1 MMRTAAIDVANLLPR
16 TTHCQPRSRIE
27 IQRSMHPYGYSTS
40 RIRIIMAADQSET
53 ESLSELEVEVP
64 EDQRPVN
71 ELNQL
76 KTSFLYSW
84 VRVHLLLSHINCT
97 VC

>member
-1 MMRTAAIDVANLLPR
+1 MDVANLGPR
-16 TTHCQPRSRIE
+16 TTHRQPRCRMESM
-27 IQRSMHPYGYSTS
+27 RSMHPNRYLISNRSG
-40 RIRIIMAADQSET
+40 IIMAADQSET

-84 VRVHLLLSHINCT
+84 VRGLCT
-97 VC
+97 

>member
-1 MMRTAAIDVANLLPR
+1 MDVANLGPR
-16 TTHCQPRSRIE
+16 TTHRQPRCSIE
-27 IQRSMHPYGYSTS
+27 SMHPYRHIVSNKS
-40 RIRIIMAADQSET
+40 RIVMAADRSET

-84 VRVHLLLSHINCT
+84 VRSIDISLLMILQEY
-97 VC
+97 